1 VPPATNILLITID
14 TLRADRVG
22 KGLTPALDALAKE
35 GVTFTEARSVVP
47 LTLPAHA
54 SILSGQLPAAHGAR
68 LNGVPVNGNRPAKV
82 FVSFDGKFLGAVPK
96 DLGLRLDAWR
106 RAREAQ

>member
-1 VPPATNILLITID
+1 MRFIKLLFMMAF
-14 TLRADRVG
+14 LGGLLYAGSYAGARVKTG
-22 KGLTPALDALAKE
+22 QYLGSPLPDMGVRTSTPAFGGIPD
-35 GVTFTEARSVVP
+35 
-47 LTLPAHA
+47 LPAHPKGWIFTY
-54 SILSGQLPAAHGAR
+54 SS
-68 LNGVPVNGNRPAKV
+68 VPVNGNRPAKV